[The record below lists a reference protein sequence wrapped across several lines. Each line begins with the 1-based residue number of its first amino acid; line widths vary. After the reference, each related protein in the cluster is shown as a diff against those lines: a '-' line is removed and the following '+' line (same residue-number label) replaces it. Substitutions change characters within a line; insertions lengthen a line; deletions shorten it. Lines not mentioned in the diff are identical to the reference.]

1 MAKYFYHFYKYG
13 GEVKLSLIK
22 CPECGK
28 NISDKSK
35 QCIHC
40 GFPLDELKIQKY
52 IFINGIKCDASNLYD
67 IINLYKNDNEKNGI
81 YKKIYDQIETYD
93 LSPEDI
99 CKLSNQIFKTK
110 TIPKEYNG
118 QTQEEYLKQKNT
130 IHCPKCGSTV
140 ISTGQKGYSLLSG
153 FLGSNKTVNRCAICG
168 HRWDPKK

>member
-1 MAKYFYHFYKYG
+1 MW
-13 GEVKLSLIK
+13 
-22 CPECGK
+22 K

-52 IFINGIKCDASNLYD
+52 ILINGIKCDASNLYD

-81 YKKIYDQIETYD
+81 YKKIYDQIKTYD
-93 LSPEDI
+93 LSSEDI

-118 QTQEEYLKQKNT
+118 QTQEEYIKQKNT
-130 IHCPKCGSTV
+130 IHCQKCGSTS
-140 ISTGQKGYSLLSG
+140 ISATTKGYSLLTG
-153 FLGSNKTVNRCAICG
+153 FLGSGKTMNYCKNCG
-168 HRWDPKK
+168 YKWKPGKL